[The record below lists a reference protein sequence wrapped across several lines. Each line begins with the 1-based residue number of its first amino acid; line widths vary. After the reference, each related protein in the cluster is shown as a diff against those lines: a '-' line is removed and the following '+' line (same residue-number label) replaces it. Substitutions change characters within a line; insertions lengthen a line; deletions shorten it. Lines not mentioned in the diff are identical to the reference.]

1 MKPYL
6 RWAAVS
12 RATIGIGGGVWLA
25 AEKGGLNNAQ
35 RPAAAQAAAQMPA
48 GDNLEQMADYMM
60 LDQEDFYA
68 YLSAE

>member
-1 MKPYL
+1 MAWNDSLETLKGL
-6 RWAAVS
+6 V
-12 RATIGIGGGVWLA
+12 
-25 AEKGGLNNAQ
+25 AE
-35 RPAAAQAAAQMPA
+35 AAQAAAQMPA